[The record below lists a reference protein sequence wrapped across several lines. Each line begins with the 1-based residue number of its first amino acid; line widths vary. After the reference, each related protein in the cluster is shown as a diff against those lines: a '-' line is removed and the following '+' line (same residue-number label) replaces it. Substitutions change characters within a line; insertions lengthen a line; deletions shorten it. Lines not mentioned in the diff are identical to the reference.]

1 MKITELN
8 PLDHGLIFERFL
20 NPERI
25 SMPDFDVDFDE
36 RRRDEVIAYVK
47 RKYGEDRISQ
57 VVTYGTIKT
66 KQALKDSARIL
77 GKDFKVGEQLTK
89 ALPPAIMGKDITVHG
104 IFDEKDK
111 RYAEATEFRKFYEEN
126 PDTHEVVQY
135 ALGLEGLTRQWG
147 VHACAVIMSSHTLTD
162 IIPVMKRPQDGAIIT
177 QFDYPTCE
185 TLGLLKMDFLGLR
198 TSRSCPTRLRTSRS
212 TVSRTRTSIT

>member
-1 MKITELN
+1 
-8 PLDHGLIFERFL
+8 
-20 NPERI
+20 
-25 SMPDFDVDFDE
+25 
-36 RRRDEVIAYVK
+36 
-47 RKYGEDRISQ
+47 
-57 VVTYGTIKT
+57 
-66 KQALKDSARIL
+66 
-77 GKDFKVGEQLTK
+77 
-89 ALPPAIMGKDITVHG
+89 MGKDITVHG

-111 RYAEATEFRKFYEEN
+111 RYAEASEFRKFYEEN

-198 TSRSCPTRLRTSRS
+198 NL
-212 TVSRTRTSIT
+212 TVVSDALENIALNGKPGPRIWTT